1 MKTQV
6 RTAFRSRDF
15 RRYFLGYTTSLLGT
29 AMAGT
34 ASTFAFL
41 DTGRGAGG
49 LGLIMACGIVP
60 VLLALPVSGVV
71 ADRLGSRR
79 VLLFADALRCGNR
92 AAFAATLVAVDRPPV
107 WVFVFFAVVEG
118 AGDGFFFPAYSA
130 LIPRLV
136 EPELLTPANALLGI
150 ARSTSS
156 VFGPSLSGVLV
167 AAFGSAPVLGLDSA
181 SFAVCFVA
189 LLGIPIEVPTAPA
202 NPKAPTALAK
212 SFRADLGQGWS
223 VFSAHPWLWLQT
235 LQFALFNFLVWAPF
249 LVLGPTLA
257 DTRYGGPR
265 AWGVT
270 MGAYGLGAVLGG
282 WTLLRR
288 REPRR
293 PLIVAVLATTSYA
306 LAPGAFSLG
315 LPIPAI
321 VAAMTLCGAGTAVSG
336 ALYSS
341 VQQRELPSEALARV
355 SSYSYLGAFAIGPL
369 GLALAGPVG
378 GAVGYR
384 GLLAFGALYQFG
396 SCALMLALPWART
409 VPTACP
415 DEDERDSCQRPDP
428 GVTVRA
434 PG

>member
-1 MKTQV
+1 METQV
-6 RTAFRSRDF
+6 RGAFRSREF
-15 RRYFLGYTTSLLGT
+15 CRYFLGYAASLLGT

-41 DTGRGAGG
+41 DTGRGAGD

-92 AAFAATLVAVDRPPV
+92 AGFAATLVAVQRPPV

-136 EPELLTPANALLGI
+136 GPELLTPANALLGI

-156 VFGPSLSGVLV
+156 VLGPSLSGVLV
-167 AAFGSAPVLGLDSA
+167 AAFGSAPVLCVDSA
-181 SFAVCFVA
+181 SFAVCFIA
-189 LLGIPIEVPTAPA
+189 LLGIPIEVPAAP
-202 NPKAPTALAK
+202 AK
-212 SFRADLGQGWS
+212 SFRADFRQGWS

-257 DTRYGGPR
+257 ETRYGGAR

-282 WTLLRR
+282 WGLLRR
-288 REPRR
+288 RGEPRR
-293 PLIVAVLATTSYA
+293 PLFVALVATTSYA

-341 VQQRELPSEALARV
+341 VQQRVLPGDALARV
-355 SSYSYLGAFAIGPL
+355 SSYNYLGAFAIGPI

-384 GLLAFGALYQFG
+384 GLLAFGALYHLG

-409 VPTACP
+409 VPAACP
-415 DEDERDSCQRPDP
+415 DEDERDSCQGPDP

-434 PG
+434 